1 MAIAQTAQGFGGMP
15 AVRQI
20 GLMIG
25 LAASVALG
33 VAVALWSQTPTYSL
47 LYGNLSQRDAAQVT
61 DALQK
66 SNIPFKIDETS
77 GALLVASTQ
86 LQNARMKLAADGL
99 PKGTSNGFEML
110 DGDQGFGTSQ
120 FVEAARYQHALEGEL
135 AQTISSLRNVE
146 SARVHLALPKRSVFL
161 RQQEEPTAS
170 VVLNLYSG
178 RTLDDGQ
185 VASIVHLVASS
196 VPHLSPNQ
204 VTVVDQAGNLLTAR
218 DSASEAGMSSTQ
230 FAYNRK
236 VEDSYV
242 KRVEDLLA
250 PLVGGGKVRAQVA
263 AELDFTVTEKT
274 QEVFNPDLP
283 ALRSE
288 QTSEEQMSSSMSGM
302 GVPGTLSNVPPAA
315 GTTAP
320 PATVPA
326 TNAPATNAAGGAAA
340 STTTASAGESSGNS
354 SKRSTRNFELDKT
367 ISHTRLASGEIRRLS
382 VAVVLDDQQTTND
395 KGEVTRSAWKPE
407 DIAKFT
413 TLVKEAIGFNAQ
425 RGDSVQ
431 VINAAF
437 QPTPVEEPLPE
448 PPIWKQPWLW
458 DVLKQVAGA
467 IAVLLLIFGVL
478 KPTLRNLTEKGAASM
493 LTGPGGDGSPGE
505 AQASIGGPLPQGSLP
520 GPQQYEQQITTAKGM
535 IQQDPKRVAQ
545 VVKTWVNEDG

>member
-1 MAIAQTAQGFGGMP
+1 MAMAQTAQGFGGLP
-15 AVRQI
+15 ALRQI
-20 GLMIG
+20 GLMVG
-25 LAASVALG
+25 LAGSVALG

-47 LYGNLSQRDAAQVT
+47 LYGNLSQRDAAEVT

-66 SNIPFKIDETS
+66 SNIPFKIDATS
-77 GALLVASTQ
+77 GALMVASAQ
-86 LQNARMKLAADGL
+86 LQNARMKLASDGL

-110 DGDQGFGTSQ
+110 GEDQGFGTSQ

-146 SARVHLALPKRSVFL
+146 GARVHLALPKRSVFL
-161 RQQEEPTAS
+161 RQQETPTAS

-178 RTLDDGQ
+178 RSLDDGQ

-196 VPHLSPNQ
+196 VPHLSPDQ
-204 VTVVDQAGNLLTAR
+204 VTVVDQQGKLLTTR
-218 DSASEAGMSSTQ
+218 DNASGAGMTSTQ

-236 VEDSYV
+236 VEDTYI
-242 KRVEDLLA
+242 KRIESMLS
-250 PLVGGGKVRAQVA
+250 PMVGGGKVRAQVA

-274 QEVFNPDLP
+274 QEIFNPDLP

-288 QTSEEQMSSSMSGM
+288 QTSEEQMSSNTSGL
-302 GVPGTLSNVPPAA
+302 GIPGTLSNQPPGAGSTVPPA
-315 GTTAP
+315 TAANP
-320 PATVPA
+320 
-326 TNAPATNAAGGAAA
+326 AAA
-340 STTTASAGESSGNS
+340 TATAAATSTDSNSGESSGNS

-382 VAVVLDDQQTTND
+382 VAVVLDDKQTTTAQ
-395 KGEVTRSAWKPE
+395 GESARTPWTPE

-413 TLVKEAIGFNAQ
+413 TLVKEAIGFNVQ

-437 QPTPVEEPLPE
+437 MPMPVEEPLPE
-448 PPIWKQPWLW
+448 PALWEQPWLW
-458 DVLKQVAGA
+458 DVLKQAAGA
-467 IAVLLLIFGVL
+467 IAVLLLMFGVL
-478 KPTLRNLTEKGAASM
+478 KPTLRNLTEKGVGGQA
-493 LTGPGGDGSPGE
+493 LTGPGGDAGVGE
-505 AQASIGGPLPQGSLP
+505 DQLSIGGPRAQGSLAA
-520 GPQQYEQQITTAKGM
+520 PQHQYEQQITAAKGM
-535 IQQDPKRVAQ
+535 IQQDPRRVAQ

>member
-1 MAIAQTAQGFGGMP
+1 MAQTAQGFGGLP
-15 AVRQI
+15 ALRQM

-47 LYGNLSQRDAAQVT
+47 LYGSLSQRDAAEVT

-77 GALLVASTQ
+77 GALMVASTQ

-99 PKGTSNGFEML
+99 PKGTNNGFEML
-110 DGDQGFGTSQ
+110 SQDQGFGTSQ

-178 RTLDDGQ
+178 RTMDDGE

-196 VPHLSPNQ
+196 VPHLGPNQ
-204 VTVVDQAGNLLTAR
+204 VTVVDQQGHLLTAR
-218 DSASEAGMSSTQ
+218 DSAAEAGMTSSQ

-236 VEDSYV
+236 VEGTYIE
-242 KRVEDLLA
+242 RVENLLS

-288 QTSEEQMSSSMSGM
+288 QTSEEQMSSNVSGM
-302 GVPGTLSNVPPAA
+302 GVPGTLSNTPPAA
-315 GTTAP
+315 GTTTP
-320 PATVPA
+320 PA
-326 TNAPATNAAGGAAA
+326 AAAGAAA
-340 STTTASAGESSGNS
+340 ATPAAGAVATGGESNGNS

-382 VAVVLDDQQTTND
+382 VAVVLDDKETTND
-395 KGEVTRSAWKPE
+395 QGETTRAAWKPE
-407 DIAKFT
+407 ELAKFT

-437 QPTPVEEPLPE
+437 QPVPVEEPLPE
-448 PPIWKQPWLW
+448 PAIWEQPWMW

-478 KPTLRNLTEKGAASM
+478 KPTLRSLTEKGAAVPM
-493 LTGPGGDGSPGE
+493 MAGPGGEAGIGE
-505 AQASIGGPLPQGSLP
+505 EQVSIGGMRPQGSLP

-545 VVKTWVNEDG
+545 VVKNWVNEDG

>member
-1 MAIAQTAQGFGGMP
+1 MAQTAQGFGGMP
-15 AVRQI
+15 ALRQI

-47 LYGNLSQRDAAQVT
+47 LYGNLSQRDAAEVT

-77 GALLVASTQ
+77 GALMVASTQ

-204 VTVVDQAGNLLTAR
+204 VTVVDQAGNLLTSR

-288 QTSEEQMSSSMSGM
+288 QTSEEQMSSNMSGM

-315 GTTAP
+315 GTTTPPAP
-320 PATVPA
+320 PAA
-326 TNAPATNAAGGAAA
+326 GAAA
-340 STTTASAGESSGNS
+340 AGIGGGTGAVAASGESSGNS

-382 VAVVLDDQQTTND
+382 VAVVLDDKQTTND
-395 KGEVTRSAWKPE
+395 QGEVTRSPWKPE

-448 PPIWKQPWLW
+448 PAIWEQPWLW

-478 KPTLRNLTEKGAASM
+478 KPTLRNLTEKGAAAPM
-493 LTGPGGDGSPGE
+493 MAGPGGDGSLGE
-505 AQASIGGPLPQGSLP
+505 DQVSIGARPQGSLP

>member
-1 MAIAQTAQGFGGMP
+1 MAMAQTAQGFGGLP
-15 AVRQI
+15 ALRQI
-20 GLMIG
+20 GLMVG
-25 LAASVALG
+25 LAGSVALG

-47 LYGNLSQRDAAQVT
+47 LYGNLSQRDAAEVT

-77 GALLVASTQ
+77 GALMVASAQ
-86 LQNARMKLAADGL
+86 LQNARMKLASDGL

-110 DGDQGFGTSQ
+110 GEDQGFGTSQ

-146 SARVHLALPKRSVFL
+146 GARVHLALPKRSVFL
-161 RQQEEPTAS
+161 RQQESPTAS

-178 RTLDDGQ
+178 RSLDDGQ

-196 VPHLSPNQ
+196 VPHLSPDQ
-204 VTVVDQAGNLLTAR
+204 VTVVDQQGNLLTTR
-218 DSASEAGMSSTQ
+218 DNASGAGMTSTQ

-236 VEDSYV
+236 VEDTYV
-242 KRVEDLLA
+242 KRIESMLS
-250 PLVGGGKVRAQVA
+250 PMVGGGKVRAQVA

-288 QTSEEQMSSSMSGM
+288 QTSEDQMSSNTSGL
-302 GVPGTLSNVPPAA
+302 GIPGTLSNQPPGGGTTVPPA
-315 GTTAP
+315 TAANP
-320 PATVPA
+320 TAATA
-326 TNAPATNAAGGAAA
+326 TATDTN
-340 STTTASAGESSGNS
+340 SGESSGNS

-382 VAVVLDDQQTTND
+382 VAVVLDDKQTTND
-395 KGEVTRSAWKPE
+395 QGETARAPWTAE

-413 TLVKEAIGFNAQ
+413 TLVKEAIGFNVQ

-437 QPTPVEEPLPE
+437 MPMPVEEPLPE
-448 PPIWKQPWLW
+448 PALWEKPWLW
-458 DVLKQVAGA
+458 DVLKQAAGA

-478 KPTLRNLTEKGAASM
+478 KPTLRSLTEKGVGGQALA
-493 LTGPGGDGSPGE
+493 GPGGDAGIGE
-505 AQASIGGPLPQGSLP
+505 DQVSIGGPRMQGSLP
-520 GPQQYEQQITTAKGM
+520 APQQQYEQQITAAKGM

>member
-1 MAIAQTAQGFGGMP
+1 MAMAQTAQGFGGLP

-20 GLMIG
+20 GLMVG

-47 LYGNLSQRDAAQVT
+47 LYGNLSQRDAAAVT

-86 LQNARMKLAADGL
+86 LQNARMKLASDGL

-110 DGDQGFGTSQ
+110 SEDQGFGTSQ
-120 FVEAARYQHALEGEL
+120 FVEAARYQHALENEL
-135 AQTISSLRNVE
+135 AQTISSLRNIE
-146 SARVHLALPKRSVFL
+146 GARVHLAIPKRSVFL
-161 RQQEEPTAS
+161 RQQEKPTAS
-170 VVLNLYSG
+170 VVLNLYAG
-178 RTLDDGQ
+178 RGVDEGQ

-196 VPHLSPNQ
+196 VPHLSPDQ
-204 VTVVDQAGNLLTAR
+204 VTVVDQQGNLLTTR
-218 DSASEAGMSSTQ
+218 ESAAAAGMSSTQ

-236 VEDSYV
+236 VEDTYI
-242 KRVEDLLA
+242 KRIEDLLS
-250 PLVGGGKVRAQVA
+250 PMVGGGKVRAQVA

-288 QTSEEQMSSSMSGM
+288 QTSEDKMSSSSAAL
-302 GVPGTLSNVPPAA
+302 GVPGTLSNQPP
-315 GTTAP
+315 GGGTTTAP
-320 PATVPA
+320 TDPAVA
-326 TNAPATNAAGGAAA
+326 TDTAT
-340 STTTASAGESSGNS
+340 ESSGNT

-382 VAVVLDDQQTTND
+382 VAVVLDDKQSVDAEGQ
-395 KGEVTRSAWKPE
+395 VTRTPWTPE

-413 TLVKEAIGFNAQ
+413 TLVKEAIGFNTQ
-425 RGDSVQ
+425 RGDSVE
-431 VINAAF
+431 VINASF
-437 QPTPVEEPLPE
+437 IPMPEQEPLPE
-448 PPIWKQPWLW
+448 PAIWEQPWLW
-458 DVLKQVAGA
+458 DVLKQAAGA

-478 KPTLRNLTEKGAASM
+478 KPTLRSLTEKGVAAPAM
-493 LTGPGGDGSPGE
+493 VTGPAAEGGVGE
-505 AQASIGGPLPQGSLP
+505 DQVSIGGPRNAGSLAAP
-520 GPQQYEQQITTAKGM
+520 QQQYEQQIAAAKGM